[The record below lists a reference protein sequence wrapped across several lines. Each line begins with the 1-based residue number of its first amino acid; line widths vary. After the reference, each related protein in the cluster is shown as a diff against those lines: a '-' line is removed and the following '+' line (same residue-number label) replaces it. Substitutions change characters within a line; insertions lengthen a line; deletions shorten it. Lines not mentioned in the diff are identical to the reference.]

1 MTLPN
6 HNLNAVA
13 ARMRMIFFIFLFG
26 FLFANRPNAA
36 AQSVTAATPSLAS
49 IQNTFTEPYRFKDIS
64 YELTLINQKALTYR
78 GFPTV
83 SACTAASIGMITDYW
98 TNGDAEASR
107 IFAQHIVD
115 ANTEQGTFSPFNG
128 LAITDTIDELTKENY
143 NLFIVRNS
151 NKETLLNSLETIGP
165 VAVLVKSGWKRG
177 GANHMVIVSGY
188 EVETDVITV
197 YDPNLDKPIR
207 LFWGTFDRVWKIN
220 YTGRKDNPLTR
231 TFFIILPKYS
241 GRIAAN

>member
-1 MTLPN
+1 MSKLN
-6 HNLNAVA
+6 LNLNAA
-13 ARMRMIFFIFLFG
+13 AVRTQVFLNLLLSIFLFASASAV
-26 FLFANRPNAA
+26 FAGTE
-36 AQSVTAATPSLAS
+36 STPSGSLAA
-49 IQNTFTEPYRFKDIS
+49 INGAITEPYRFKDIN

-83 SACTAASIGMITDYW
+83 SACTAASIGMITEYW
-98 TNGDAEASR
+98 TSGDAESSR

-115 ANTEQGTFSPFNG
+115 INTEQGTFSPFDG
-128 LAITDTIDELTKENY
+128 LAITDTVDELTKENY

-177 GANHMVIVSGY
+177 GANHMVILSGY
-188 EVETDVITV
+188 EVETDVVTV

-241 GRIAAN
+241 GRIAAR